1 MSNTIVGTGSYSE
14 NHITGVYVLPDYQGQ
29 GCGTYIMDCLENKI
43 AKQYDT
49 VTLEA
54 SLPAVFMYEHR
65 GYKTTGHGVFE
76 LENDVKLIFEVM
88 EKRIGRRKNL

>member
-1 MSNTIVGTGSYSE
+1 MNNTIVGTGCYSE

-76 LENDVKLIFEVM
+76 LENDVKLVFEVM
-88 EKRIGRRKNL
+88 EKKCFYAN